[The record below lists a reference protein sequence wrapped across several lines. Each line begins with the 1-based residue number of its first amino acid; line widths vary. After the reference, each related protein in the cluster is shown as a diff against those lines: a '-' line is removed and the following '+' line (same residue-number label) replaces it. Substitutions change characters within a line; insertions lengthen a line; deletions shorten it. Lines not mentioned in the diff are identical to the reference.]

1 MNREIINSMA
11 KMQKG
16 RPGYIRVRKIR
27 YLLGAIVEFAVVI
40 ALLVLGYMQTGSR
53 LNLFTVIA
61 VVGCLPASKMLVEF
75 ITMAPYG
82 SVSSDIYKEL
92 EKKAPL
98 PPRAYDLILT
108 SPEKVMPVSVMFFCG
123 HTICG
128 YAQSDRVDE
137 AKCAGYIREMLEK
150 NGYEKMT
157 VKIFHDYK
165 AFLARA
171 EGMNNITAV
180 EQKERK
186 LEENI
191 KKIILTLSM

>member
-1 MNREIINSMA
+1 MMRI
-11 KMQKG
+11 QKG
-16 RPGYIRVRKIR
+16 KPGYLRIRKMKFLI
-27 YLLGAIVEFAVVI
+27 GALVEFGIVA
-40 ALLVLGYMQTGSR
+40 ALLILGYMQTGSR

-75 ITMAPYG
+75 ITMAPHRG
-82 SVSSDIYKEL
+82 VPAEIYKEI

-98 PPRAYDLILT
+98 TPKAYDLLIT
-108 SPEKVMPVSVMFFCG
+108 SREKVMPVPVMLFCG

-128 YAQSDRVDE
+128 YALSGRIDE
-137 AKCAGYIREMLEK
+137 GEWAGYMKEALEK

-157 VKIFHDYK
+157 VKIFRDYR

-171 EGMNNITAV
+171 EGMNNIIAV

-191 KKIILTLSM
+191 KKVIFTLSM